1 MTKHKRNLAVAGGVI
16 SSILLSPMLAALAVG
31 ELVVVVNE
39 HTVHVKHFLYDVI
52 CFAVRVT
59 DRHCFLCK

>member
-31 ELVVVVNE
+31 ELMLSIISVFIVGLKTIKKNLIVN
-39 HTVHVKHFLYDVI
+39 FLKI
-52 CFAVRVT
+52 SN
-59 DRHCFLCK
+59 